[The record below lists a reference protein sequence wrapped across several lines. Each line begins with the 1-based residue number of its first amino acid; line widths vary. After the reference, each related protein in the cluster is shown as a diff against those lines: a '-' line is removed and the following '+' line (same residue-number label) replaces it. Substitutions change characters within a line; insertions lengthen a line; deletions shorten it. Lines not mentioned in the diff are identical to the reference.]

1 MAHRVERTIQTSCPQ
16 DVAFDHVADF
26 STTQGWDPGIPSAER
41 MDDGP
46 VGQGS
51 KFRLV
56 SRFNE
61 TEQTLIYEITEYD
74 RPNAVTL
81 VGDGGNFHG
90 VDRITF
96 APGGSEGTV
105 VTYSA
110 DLSLKGLA
118 RLAQPFIKGQLDAM
132 SDRAVAGLKDALDA
146 LT

>member
-1 MAHRVERTIQTSCPQ
+1 MTHRVERVIQTTCPQ
-16 DVAFDHVADF
+16 EAAFDHVADF
-26 STTQGWDPGIPSAER
+26 STAQGWDPGIPSAER

-56 SRFNE
+56 SRFNQ

-96 APGGSEGTV
+96 ASAPEGGTS
-105 VTYSA
+105 VTYRA
-110 DLSLKGLA
+110 DLSLKGVA
-118 RLAQPFIKGQLDAM
+118 RLAEPFIRGKLDAM
-132 SDRAVAGLKDALDA
+132 SDRAVAGLRAALDA
-146 LT
+146 LA